1 MNHTQLPTL
10 NTPRLVLRPFR
21 MTDADNLAELAND
34 KEIAL
39 NTENFPYP
47 YEKYMAESWISQH
60 KEFFLINKKVL
71 LAIVTRKK
79 NQLIGAIGFDV
90 NSDHDR
96 AVLGYWL
103 GRPFWGQGYATEAA
117 KRLLHYGFKELQLQR
132 IFSSHLKRNPKS
144 GQVLKK
150 LGMQYEGCQVNHI
163 KKFEQYEDV
172 ELYGILKS
180 QYEKSLINIA

>member
-10 NTPRLVLRPFR
+10 NTPRLILRPFR
-21 MTDADNLAELAND
+21 MTDTDDLAVLAND

-47 YEKYMAESWISQH
+47 YEKYMAEKWINQH
-60 KEFFLINKKVL
+60 QEFFLINKKLL

-79 NQLIGAIGFDV
+79 QQLIGVIGLDV
-90 NSDHDR
+90 NTDHDR

-132 IFSSHLKRNPKS
+132 ICSSHLKRNPKS